1 MISGQPPPFN
11 GSCLKVIADWDME
24 VENLA
29 EQQYR
34 TLAHDTLRGTADPS
48 AKPNVEEKE
57 RIDRIVNAAGTTLK
71 YEERDLLYRFRY
83 FLTEN
88 KKALTKFLLSV
99 DWSVDSE
106 VAEVP
111 ILLSQWKAKAPID
124 ITDALRLLGRERA
137 FQAPMVRQYAVET
150 LKSASDEDLLTF
162 LLQLV
167 QALRYE
173 PAVTSDE
180 DSSLIYTDLQ
190 LSASSDET
198 DDDGVGVVD
207 NSLTNASIH
216 SFSSSFAWA
225 GLTMSSSTL
234 AIANL
239 GTTTTAASTKNNEGG
254 ASSSSSHH
262 KDEKGEKRQ
271 HAHKQR
277 YADQGTII
285 GHHGAGL
292 VSPLAQFLIDRA
304 CASPIVA
311 NFLYW

>member
-1 MISGQPPPFN
+1 
-11 GSCLKVIADWDME
+11 ME

-34 TLAHDTLRGTADPS
+34 TLAHDTLRATADPS

-71 YEERDLLYRFRY
+71 YEEKDLLYRFRY

-124 ITDALRLLGRERA
+124 ISDALRLLGRERA

-173 PAVTSDE
+173 PAVTSNE
-180 DSSLIYTDLQ
+180 DSSLIYTDVQ
-190 LSASSDET
+190 FSASSDEAD
-198 DDDGVGVVD
+198 DDDGMGVE
-207 NSLTNASIH
+207 NSITNASIH

-225 GLTMSSSTL
+225 GLTMSTSTL

-239 GTTTTAASTKNNEGG
+239 GTTTTTTKNEGG
-254 ASSSSSHH
+254 LSSSSHH
-262 KDEKGEKRQ
+262 KEPSEKRQ
-271 HAHKQR
+271 HSHKQR